1 MDATTIMRANPF
13 ALAPRV
19 LDDVGVAIAR
29 VDETIG
35 RIEQLIA
42 NHGTDAMDDA
52 ALATS
57 KDARLGVR
65 DVNLEAQARVQPHMG
80 DSSLHASI
88 TSRLKN
94 ADATLEDVNWQVA
107 KKPSP
112 DGRFN
117 GVDLSGAARDARAAS
132 SILSE
137 LAPAIGAPMD
147 DTLRRLGD
155 DVRTGAVQVVDSSQ
169 YAAVINTEAN
179 AVQLVPKADLDL
191 AMRT

>member
-1 MDATTIMRANPF
+1 MDATTIARANPF
-13 ALAPRV
+13 ALAPRL
-19 LDDVGVAIAR
+19 LDDVGVAISR

-35 RIEQLIA
+35 RIEQLIGA
-42 NHGTDAMDDA
+42 HGTGTMDDA
-52 ALATS
+52 TLAVS

-65 DVNLEAQARVQPHMG
+65 TVNLEAQARIQPHM
-80 DSSLHASI
+80 DDRSLHASI
-88 TSRLKN
+88 TSRLSN

-117 GVDLSGAARDARAAS
+117 GVDLNGALRDARAAS

-137 LAPAIGAPMD
+137 LAPAAGTPMD
-147 DTLRRLGD
+147 DAIRQLGD
-155 DVRTGAVQVVDSSQ
+155 DVRSGAVQVVDSNQ

-179 AVQLVPKADLDL
+179 AVQLVPRAQLDI
-191 AMRT
+191 ATR